1 MIDALTGAAFLLA
14 ARLDRPRANFDREW
28 IFLAGLAVVLALVL
42 LLSHWASRRRQKEF
56 WCDSP
61 TQMFHELCRAHRLE
75 RTNRRLLQRLGTA
88 REVENLAEIFVEPEM
103 LDATTLPP
111 ALKPA
116 TTELRQLRQQ
126 LFES

>member
-1 MIDALTGAAFLLA
+1 MIDSLTNAAFLLA

-42 LLSHWASRRRQKEF
+42 LLSHWSSRRRQREF

-61 TQMFHELCRAHRLE
+61 KGMFHEFCRAHRLS
-75 RTNRRLLQRLGTA
+75 RANRRLMQRLGMA
-88 REVENLAEIFVEPEM
+88 REIENLGELFVEPET
-103 LDATTLPP
+103 LDATTLPL

-116 TTELRQLRQQ
+116 DTELRQLRHQ
-126 LFES
+126 LFE